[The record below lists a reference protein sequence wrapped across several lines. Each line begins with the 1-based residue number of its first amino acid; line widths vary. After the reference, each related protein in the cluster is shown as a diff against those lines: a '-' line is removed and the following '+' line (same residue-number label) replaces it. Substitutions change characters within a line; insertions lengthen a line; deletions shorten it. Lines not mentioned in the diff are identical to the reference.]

1 MPNRNHAD
9 PLAEVSNAQ
18 PSSAAPVRT
27 YYCLSHHHGLLGA
40 TEEKTGVSPNRGDST
55 AIKAEVD
62 TTTAQRD
69 TTGATADDSSSAR

>member
-1 MPNRNHAD
+1 MRSRLVPDWFVLTTA
-9 PLAEVSNAQ
+9 
-18 PSSAAPVRT
+18 
-27 YYCLSHHHGLLGA
+27 CLIIMACPGA